1 METYSNR
8 KLATSHVIG
17 ALHTGAR
24 AADASAARLPS
35 LLLML
40 TLLMTGCVV
49 VPIPAN
55 RPDPSVR
62 TNITPETVNHLGA
75 GDVSRTDVLLQLG
88 EPDEVS
94 LEERQFRSEE
104 HTSELQHL
112 GISYAVFCLKKKMP
126 APAET
131 ISPNPSTSPPAP
143 SSITPPS
150 LVFFFLMI
158 RPPPRSTLFPSTTL
172 FRSPLPPASRRCPR
186 TFPSQFPGIC
196 FGCTS
201 RAPLFWLWP
210 CEIGRASC
218 RERV

>member
-8 KLATSHVIG
+8 KLATRHVIG

-112 GISYAVFCLKKKMP
+112 GISYAVFCLKKQR
-126 APAET
+126 AAGQHEAEQAHQKCANGKRAT
-131 ISPNPSTSPPAP
+131 LEHLEIH
-143 SSITPPS
+143 
-150 LVFFFLMI
+150 FFFNDTATTEI
-158 RPPPRSTLFPSTTL
+158 YTLSL
-172 FRSPLPPASRRCPR
+172 HDALP
-186 TFPSQFPGIC
+186 I
-196 FGCTS
+196 
-201 RAPLFWLWP
+201 
-210 CEIGRASC
+210 
-218 RERV
+218 